1 MYYDFTK
8 ISQMYIMQSTSKK
21 EHKSKSTR
29 RLYYKGGQYRT
40 RKNITRSLKIKY
52 TNKSK
57 SHLVRVFLEI
67 LNMVKLYHWK
77 THSYAEHK
85 ATDEL
90 YASMNE
96 NIDRFIEVLM
106 GKDSKRIKMIEK
118 KIDLIDP
125 ASVRD
130 FKSRIYEYRDFLADM
145 NLYFNEKADTDLLS
159 IRDDL
164 LVNINQFLYLM
175 TLGK

>member
-1 MYYDFTK
+1 
-8 ISQMYIMQSTSKK
+8 MYIMHNTLKK
-21 EHKSKSTR
+21 EQKVKGTR
-29 RLYYKGGQYRT
+29 RSYYKGGQRRT
-40 RKNITRSLKIKY
+40 RKNITRSLKIRY

-77 THSYAEHK
+77 THSYSLHK

-90 YASMNE
+90 YGNLNE

-106 GKDSKRIKMIEK
+106 GKDPKRIKMIEK

-130 FKSRIYEYRDFLADM
+130 FKSRIYEYRDFLTDM
-145 NLYFNEKADTDLLS
+145 NLYFNEKVDTDLLS
-159 IRDDL
+159 IRDEL
-164 LVNINQFLYLM
+164 LININQFLYLM

>member
-1 MYYDFTK
+1 MHNTLKKQQKAEIARRSYYN
-8 ISQMYIMQSTSKK
+8 
-21 EHKSKSTR
+21 
-29 RLYYKGGQYRT
+29 GGQRRT
-40 RKNITRSLKIKY
+40 RKNITRRLKIKY
-52 TNKSK
+52 TNNSK
-57 SHLVRVFLEI
+57 SQIVRVFLEI

-77 THSYAEHK
+77 THSYALHK

-90 YASMNE
+90 YGNLNE

-106 GKDSKRIKMIEK
+106 GKDPKRIKMIEK
-118 KIDLIDP
+118 KINLIDP

-130 FKSRIYEYRDFLADM
+130 FKSRIYEYRDFLTDM